1 MKVLIVDDDLAI
13 LETIKDLL
21 DPQIYELKTAR
32 GVDDAI
38 AILNGW
44 YPDIIVS
51 DIMMPKTDGYQ
62 FLEKLRSEKAL
73 SDIPFIFLTA
83 KSSTEDFRKSMLKGA
98 DDFITKPFKINELK
112 EAINVRIQRIKN
124 LKNESALDL
133 ISSNFDRHF
142 SHEVKTPLY
151 GILGSIDLLT
161 KYEESLS
168 KKDLS
173 EIYPALKSSAERLNK
188 TFQNI
193 LLLQKNLKIEKS
205 KKKNFKTK
213 IHNVVNEV
221 VSSICDLNAIDFKRF
236 DLQIIEKE
244 VNINFDSISYVIFE
258 IITNAIKFSPKDS
271 PIVIT
276 SHIDDKYYNL
286 MIKDFGIGF
295 SKQEIESISPFK
307 QYNRENLEQQG
318 MGLGLYLSKSLLEKE
333 SGELQIK
340 SKKGSYTQVHI
351 KIVL

>member
-1 MKVLIVDDDLAI
+1 I

-21 DPQIYELKTAR
+21 DPQAYELKTAR
-32 GVDDAI
+32 GVDDAL

-62 FLEKLRSEKAL
+62 FLNKLRSEKAL

-98 DDFITKPFKINELK
+98 DDFISKPFKVNELK
-112 EAINVRIQRIKN
+112 EAINVRIQRVKK
-124 LKNESALDL
+124 LKKESALDL
-133 ISSNFDRHF
+133 ISSNFDKHF

-193 LLLQKNLKIEKS
+193 LLLQKNLKTEKS

-213 IHNVVNEV
+213 IHTVVNDV
-221 VSSICDLNAIDFKRF
+221 VSSICDLNTIDFSRF
-236 DLQIIEKE
+236 DLQIIEHE
-244 VNINFDSISYVIFE
+244 INIDVDTISYIIFE
-258 IITNAIKFSPKDS
+258 IITNAIKFSPQDS

-276 SHIDDKYYNL
+276 SQVDDKFYNL
-286 MIKDFGIGF
+286 IIKDFGIGF
-295 SKQEIESISPFK
+295 SKKQIDSIGPFK
-307 QYNRENLEQQG
+307 QYNRISLEQQG

-333 SGELQIK
+333 FGELQIK
-340 SKKGSYTQVHI
+340 SKKGSYTQVHL
-351 KIVL
+351 KILL